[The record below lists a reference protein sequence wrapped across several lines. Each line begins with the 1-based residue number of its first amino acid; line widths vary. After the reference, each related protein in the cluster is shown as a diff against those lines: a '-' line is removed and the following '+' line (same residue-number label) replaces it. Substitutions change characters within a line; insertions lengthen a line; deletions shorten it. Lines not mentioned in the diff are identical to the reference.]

1 MAENRI
7 GAERT
12 RLRMSQEDL
21 AEKLDISRNTLSKYE
36 KNPINAPLRKLVE
49 MANLFSCSTDYLL
62 GRTDER
68 RIR

>member
-12 RLRMSQEDL
+12 RLRMSQEEL

-36 KNPINAPLRKLVE
+36 KNPINAPLKKLIA
-49 MANLFSCSTDYLL
+49 MADLFRCSTDYLL
-62 GRTDER
+62 GRTEER